1 MEAKDAMSKLSQRS
15 GVWKSE
21 TLLER
26 FMRCRAMLRI
36 HGFLSDAESD
46 KVHRRLV
53 KAAKAEAMLPD
64 KEVR

>member
-1 MEAKDAMSKLSQRS
+1 MTKLSQKS

-21 TLLER
+21 TLLNR

-46 KVHRRLV
+46 KVHRRIV
-53 KAAKAEAMLPD
+53 KVAKRERKEAG
-64 KEVR
+64 